1 MHWGCFTAA
10 CCWRMEDFS
19 EATSFSREA
28 MRAAAEESGLSG
40 RVESD
45 DDDVEAEFGADVI
58 DLGTAFESE
67 V

>member
-45 DDDVEAEFGADVI
+45 DDDVEAEFGADV
-58 DLGTAFESE
+58 
-67 V
+67 